1 METVRFVGL
10 DVHKDSI
17 AIAVA
22 DSTGGEPSQ
31 LAIVPNDT
39 AGLIK
44 RLCKLGPKGQLRCC
58 YEAGPTGYGLCRDLR
73 AAKIRCTVV
82 APSLVPR
89 APGERIK
96 TDRRD
101 AAKLARFL
109 RSDDLTEV
117 VVPDSSTEAMRD
129 LERAREDA
137 KNAERVLRHQLQK
150 FLLRHGRRYP
160 EKTNWTQ
167 GHLRW
172 IESQHFEHE
181 AQQRVLTDALRA
193 VQLAA
198 ARIEQLDKDIAE
210 LVEGWSM
217 KPLVDGLQA
226 LRGIQLLTAVTIAA
240 EVGNLRR
247 FESAPRFMAYV
258 GAVPGEHSSGERR
271 HRTRITK
278 TGNAHLRR
286 VLVESAWCNRFK
298 PSISKRLVRRQKD
311 VSTEVRDIAWRAQ
324 NRLHSRYR
332 RMLGRGACTQKT
344 VVAMARELAGFV
356 WAVGQ
361 AIEA

>member
-10 DVHKDSI
+10 DVHKDSV

-22 DSTGGEPSQ
+22 DSTGGEPGQ
-31 LAIVPNDT
+31 LAVVPNDT
-39 AGLIK
+39 AALIK
-44 RLCKLGPKGQLRCC
+44 RLCKLAPKRQLRCC

-101 AAKLARFL
+101 AVKLARFL

-117 VVPDSSTEAMRD
+117 VLPDSSTEAMRD

-137 KNAERVLRHQLQK
+137 KNAERVVRHQLQK

-160 EKTNWTQ
+160 EKTSWTQ
-167 GHLRW
+167 AHLRW

-181 AQQRVLTDALRA
+181 AQKRVLTDALRA
-193 VQLAA
+193 VHLAT

-210 LVEGWSM
+210 LVESWSM

-247 FESAPRFMAYV
+247 FERAPRFMAYV
-258 GAVPGEHSSGERR
+258 GAVPGERSSGERR
-271 HRTRITK
+271 HRTGITK

-286 VLVESAWCNRFK
+286 VLVEAAWCNRFK
-298 PSISKRLVRRQKD
+298 CRIPFLNGGLFGYSEGGRTHVLRLP
-311 VSTEVRDIAWRAQ
+311 E
-324 NRLHSRYR
+324 
-332 RMLGRGACTQKT
+332 
-344 VVAMARELAGFV
+344 
-356 WAVGQ
+356 
-361 AIEA
+361 